1 MVYGTS
7 LLKWSSTA
15 SKSFNGKI
23 KKEIKLCV
31 PFSEERCRECVSW
44 KRKTKQITRFLSEET
59 KLHVFLEKEVQSQTL
74 SFTYSGNLKHCISCF
89 DKLGFPIS

>member
-44 KRKTKQITRFLSEET
+44 KRKTKQITRFGNKTARFPRKRST
-59 KLHVFLEKEVQSQTL
+59 KPNPKFYLFRKPKALR
-74 SFTYSGNLKHCISCF
+74 FMF
-89 DKLGFPIS
+89 